1 MSDIYIKHEI
11 HGGNKIVVELV
22 PHELDADTSFD
33 IAKIHVVREKTKEM
47 DLTVVEE
54 EKISIVEVYGDDNK
68 KIKVE
73 VLCRE

>member
-11 HGGNKIVVELV
+11 HGGNKIVIELV
-22 PHELDADTSFD
+22 PHELDDDTSFD
-33 IAKIHVVREKTKEM
+33 IAKIHVVREKTSE
-47 DLTVVEE
+47 VEE